1 MAAAIVQTMA
11 GLASRQFPT
20 RISLD
25 VRPPCRSIQ
34 LALAQD
40 KRVSAVAAYCRPCPS
55 TQRGAWKP
63 STSFGVTGRLAQHQR
78 ASGEA
83 RSVDDH
89 ALTGLPQQRK

>member
-34 LALAQD
+34 LALAQV
-40 KRVSAVAAYCRPCPS
+40 KRVSAVAAYCRPCRRLSEARGSPALPLASRGDLLSTSVQAEKQGPS
-55 TQRGAWKP
+55 TITR
-63 STSFGVTGRLAQHQR
+63 
-78 ASGEA
+78 
-83 RSVDDH
+83 
-89 ALTGLPQQRK
+89 